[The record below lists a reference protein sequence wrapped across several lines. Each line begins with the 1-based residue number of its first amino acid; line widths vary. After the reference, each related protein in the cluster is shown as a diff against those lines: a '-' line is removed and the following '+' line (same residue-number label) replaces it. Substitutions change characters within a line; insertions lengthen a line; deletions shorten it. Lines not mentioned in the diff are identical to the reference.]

1 MQNDQLKRYIWLL
14 DIVYSQ
20 GPITKEDIDL
30 VWAESVL
37 NKEHQPVI
45 PRESFNRYRE
55 AIYKIFNIRIEC
67 NRSTHAY
74 FIDNTRDTDNT
85 RQWLVS
91 TILLTNA
98 VRDSANLAS
107 RIDFESVPYGSRF
120 LPTLINAMMEQT
132 EVQYTYQNFHR
143 TEPNTIHLQ
152 PYGIKLFRRRWYV
165 HGFSIEHNEERTF
178 ALDRA
183 LSIRSTNHTW
193 TLPYGFNIHEMF
205 DSYYGIY
212 RDVPPETIRIR
223 ADHKTADFI
232 RSLPLHASQQ
242 EIERQ
247 NEYSI
252 FQYSIAPTLEFIQE
266 LRTYANGVR
275 VLSPQSL
282 VDRMREDLQKTLDL
296 YND

>member
-1 MQNDQLKRYIWLL
+1 
-14 DIVYSQ
+14 
-20 GPITKEDIDL
+20 
-30 VWAESVL
+30 
-37 NKEHQPVI
+37 
-45 PRESFNRYRE
+45 
-55 AIYKIFNIRIEC
+55 
-67 NRSTHAY
+67 
-74 FIDNTRDTDNT
+74 
-85 RQWLVS
+85 
-91 TILLTNA
+91 
-98 VRDSANLAS
+98 
-107 RIDFESVPYGSRF
+107 
-120 LPTLINAMMEQT
+120 
-132 EVQYTYQNFHR
+132 
-143 TEPNTIHLQ
+143 
-152 PYGIKLFRRRWYV
+152 
-165 HGFSIEHNEERTF
+165 
-178 ALDRA
+178 
-183 LSIRSTNHTW
+183 
-193 TLPYGFNIHEMF
+193 MF